1 MVWRRAE
8 APAPRSRGLAIHKR
22 QKSHAIQSEDH
33 ANAGFGASGGI
44 GPVHRPS
51 GVPPTAAIEV
61 HRRELAL
68 GANSGTSGLGR
79 AQYIEH
85 VNLGFPGSVAL
96 HLEDPQSVT
105 GNERFLSCWPD
116 QLNTC
121 FAQLI
126 SELAIS
132 PRFN

>member
-1 MVWRRAE
+1 L
-8 APAPRSRGLAIHKR
+8 PSI
-22 QKSHAIQSEDH
+22 
-33 ANAGFGASGGI
+33 AGIF
-44 GPVHRPS
+44 R
-51 GVPPTAAIEV
+51 TA
-61 HRRELAL
+61 
-68 GANSGTSGLGR
+68 GANSGTSELGR

-116 QLNTC
+116 ELNTC

-132 PRFN
+132 PRFNDFKRVIPRAG